1 MQLILKGAY
10 IMVNSNLQTD
20 SLSELA
26 FSETDLEELRKAR
39 EMPIVFDEDCPETTP
54 EKALKFK
61 RVNPRRSIR
70 A

>member
-1 MQLILKGAY
+1 
-10 IMVNSNLQTD
+10 MVNSNSQTD
-20 SLSELA
+20 SLSELT

>member
-1 MQLILKGAY
+1 
-10 IMVNSNLQTD
+10 MVNSNSQTN
-20 SLSELA
+20 SLSELT

>member
-10 IMVNSNLQTD
+10 IMVNSNSQTD
-20 SLSELA
+20 SLSELT

>member
-1 MQLILKGAY
+1 
-10 IMVNSNLQTD
+10 MVNSNSQTD
-20 SLSELA
+20 SLSELT
-26 FSETDLEELRKAR
+26 FSEADLEELRKAR

>member
-1 MQLILKGAY
+1 
-10 IMVNSNLQTD
+10 MVNSNSQTD
-20 SLSELA
+20 SLSELT

-61 RVNPRRSIR
+61 
-70 A
+70 